1 MTETN
6 NTNPTA
12 NAADAQSSAAL
23 VMANTLNSLS
33 RHLDSISA
41 YGKSVTEVLD
51 AILQTVQVPS
61 QDTISD
67 IMELKKN
74 ERMQALQSL
83 VCEAVIQAA
92 KDDIYV
98 ERYSQRQ
105 RAQQHA
111 LVYTGTHWKLSD
123 EQAMIDFFRYCAERM
138 LIPSVY
144 AHDHSF
150 MNAVR
155 EQILFC
161 LSRHQDKDEVDESTV
176 LVNLQNGTLEV
187 SSYGILFREHRRKDY
202 LKFVLPYNYDPN
214 ATHCPLWTRFLGEVL
229 PEHEAQQFLYEYIG
243 YCLTR
248 NLRLETHLVLT
259 GPGGNGKSVVLSI
272 ITALLGSANC
282 SFASLSSITNDA
294 NARLQLRDKR
304 ANISSEAD
312 AKKICTTT
320 LKILASGDPVEV
332 HQKYVDTF
340 IMKHYAKLI
349 TSFNTLP
356 APEQSNAYWRRIRLV
371 PFNYIVPADKKIIDL
386 DKQICNS
393 ELPAIL
399 NLVLAALG
407 RLLQTKRFTESPLC
421 DHALRD
427 YQLQFNSV
435 LLWLTD
441 RGYQPSATSCIP
453 LSQLYASY
461 KQFCQMDEDLKPVG
475 KNREF
480 QAVLRNFCG
489 EPVIHHNQAYYNISI
504 ANE

>member
-6 NTNPTA
+6 NINPIT
-12 NAADAQSSAAL
+12 NAADAQTSAAL
-23 VMANTLNSLS
+23 VMASSLNSLS
-33 RHLDSISA
+33 RHLDSLSA
-41 YGKSVTEVLD
+41 NGKSVAEVLD
-51 AILQTVQVPS
+51 AILQKVQALPQS
-61 QDTISD
+61 TISD
-67 IMELKKN
+67 IMEQNRN
-74 ERMQALQSL
+74 ERVQALQSAM
-83 VCEAVIQAA
+83 CEAVTDAA

-98 ERYSQRQ
+98 EQYSQRH

-111 LVYTGTHWKLSD
+111 LVYSGTHWKPAD
-123 EQAMIDFFRYCAERM
+123 EQAMIDFCRNCAERM
-138 LIPSVY
+138 QIPSVY

-161 LSRHQDKDEVDESTV
+161 LSRHHEKDEEDESTV

-187 SSYGILFREHRRKDY
+187 SSHGILFREHRRKDY
-202 LKFVLPYNYDPN
+202 LKFVLPYNYDST
-214 ATHCPLWTRFLGEVL
+214 ATHCPLWTRFICEVL

-248 NLRLETHLVLT
+248 NLRLATHLVLT

-332 HQKYVDTF
+332 HQKYVDAF
-340 IMKHYAKLI
+340 SMKHYAKLI
-349 TSFNTLP
+349 TSFNELP
-356 APEQSNAYWRRIRLV
+356 KPEHSNAYWRRIRLL
-371 PFNYIVPADKKIIDL
+371 PFNYIVPEDKKIIDL
-386 DKQICNS
+386 DKQICHS

-421 DHALRD
+421 DCALRN

-435 LLWLTD
+435 LLWLTE
-441 RGYQPSATSCIP
+441 RRYQPSATSCIP
-453 LSQLYASY
+453 LSLLYASY
-461 KQFCQMDEDLKPVG
+461 KQFCQMDEDFKPVG
-475 KNREF
+475 KTREF
-480 QAVLRNFCG
+480 QTILRNFCG
-489 EPVIHHNQAYYNISI
+489 EPVMHHNQAYYNISI